1 MKKIALLTAGL
12 VLGLQASAIAWGFGG
27 NDQVI
32 SSGYKT
38 ASVQI
43 SSVPCTV
50 YGFVGLNKTA
60 NGMNYLVDGTAT
72 DSGTVG
78 YQAVLLYNIADE
90 APLNYAFPQGVKFPR
105 GCYLNVTPKAGAG
118 GATANANG
126 TVYYSVP

>member
-12 VLGLQASAIAWGFGG
+12 VIAWQASACAWGFGS
-27 NDQVI
+27 NDQII

-38 ASVQI
+38 ASTAI
-43 SSVPCTV
+43 STTPCTV

-60 NGMNYLVDGTAT
+60 NGLNYLCNGTVT

-78 YQAVLLYNIADE
+78 FRSALLYNIADE
-90 APLNYAFPQGVKFPR
+90 APIIQIYPMGIKFPR
-105 GCYLNVTPKAGAG
+105 GCYLNVTPAG
-118 GATANANG
+118 GTVNAEG